1 MFRKKVLPIFLLA
14 LTSTG
19 LFAQDR
25 ATIAGTVTD
34 PSGASIPNA
43 TVRAVLLST
52 NTATET
58 KTNSSGTYTLPYLLP
73 GIYNID
79 VTATGFQT
87 LRRNTLAVEV
97 GTRMNL
103 PLTLTVGQIGSEVTV
118 VGEQEAINTGDA
130 SRGLVFDP
138 IKVQEFPLNGRQSY
152 MLLNLTP
159 GVIFTQETFGATG
172 FSGTRAWDVNSS
184 YKFNGARAGNGNN
197 VFMMNGTPISNEG
210 STWEFAPSIDAIQE
224 FSAMTTVYDASYGHQ
239 AGGVVN
245 TVIRGGTNQW
255 HGDIYDYF
263 RNAVLDAN
271 NFGNNAAGA
280 KKGNHQQNQFGGVG
294 GGPIRKN
301 KDFIFGSYEGWQ
313 EVIPFPGS
321 GVTAV
326 PVDLRD
332 GQHFANYNMTIF
344 DPLTTHACGNS
355 AAEPCTGSNGS
366 TYWRDAF
373 PGNVI
378 PKNRMSPVAEKI
390 LSFLPAPNTRGQG
403 TAGIQNNYLNAGNKG
418 RYWYNQEIARWD
430 HNFGNNDKFYALY
443 SNFHGYEFRSSSTFP
458 KPVATGN
465 IDNNRTFNGIN
476 LDWVHVISPTMVL
489 DVKASYFRFT
499 QLTPGYSDQA
509 LAITPQSLGM
519 TNMIHAPT
527 VSNSVIPNIN
537 IGGFTGS
544 LFGSGSFSWSPY
556 NRYIFT
562 PSVTWTRGKHGIKF
576 GFEYNLEARGNVSP
590 GNAYGTL
597 TFGSGLTQQATGHAS
612 TTNGGTDAFMGIAS
626 MLLGIPTSG
635 SIDNNATSYGSRPYY
650 AGYIQDDYKVSN
662 RLMINVG
669 IRYEVQLAYQERY
682 NRMGSQF
689 DISTVNPL
697 SDQILAKWKSNKA
710 AYDASNPTYP
720 YPDPPKAIYG
730 VWRFAGVDGYPRR
743 QHYTDWTTLAPRFGF
758 AYRVGE
764 KTVIRGGVGV
774 FYQSDTATG
783 NGQTGFSASTGY
795 LANVNNP
802 IIPSAC
808 DNNNCNAGV
817 PTGAYS
823 LVNPFPNGLTSASGS
838 AAGLLANVGQGS
850 TSNPLHWKTPRT
862 YQYSLGFQRQLP
874 HNMMIDI
881 SFAGNYALYDRDSQ
895 DLGHP
900 QDAQGYANQNL
911 QIKDPNFLNRTLA
924 NPFQGILPVTTGLGS
939 SATQT
944 ANQLLNAFPL
954 WGGYT
959 QADVADRNF
968 RSDALQV
975 RFEKRALGDRTS
987 SAGVLTWVVSFTFSK
1002 QYSRTCCIGQ
1012 SWAYNVGADLK
1023 LTPDNNSGTLNTHPN
1038 KSGADNLVYAMDSA
1052 NKPTQF
1058 AFSGVWDLPIGKGRR
1073 FFSGVTGVAEK
1084 IATGWTIPWV
1094 ANYISGFPVG
1104 LPGGLNVCGDYVNYT
1119 DPATGKGT
1127 GQTPDHWFN
1136 NNPKCYQNFPANT
1149 INTGLP
1155 PRFSNIY
1162 NQAAP
1167 QVNISIEKNTTFRE
1181 HYRLQF
1187 RAESFN
1193 VANSAIR
1200 GGPQSTSFTSSVFG
1214 VLGNSQLNFPR
1225 LVELAMKL
1233 YF

>member
-1 MFRKKVLPIFLLA
+1 MSSPKAALLLSLVLL
-14 LTSTG
+14 STG
-19 LFAQDR
+19 MFAQDR
-25 ATIAGTVTD
+25 ATLTGTVTD
-34 PSGASIPNA
+34 PSGAVVPNA
-43 TVRAVLLST
+43 TVRAVL
-52 NTATET
+52 TATNNINET
-58 KTNSSGTYTLPYLLP
+58 KTNSSGAYTIPYLLP

-79 VTATGFQT
+79 VTAPGFQT
-87 LRRNTLAVEV
+87 LRRNAIALEV
-97 GTRMNL
+97 GERVAL
-103 PLTLTVGQIGSEVTV
+103 PLRLS
-118 VGEQEAINTGDA
+118 VGEASSEITVIGQQEAINSGDA
-130 SRGLVFDP
+130 SRGLIFDQ
-138 IKVQEFPLNGRQSY
+138 IKTQEYPLNGRQSY

-159 GVIFTQETFGATG
+159 GVIFTQEQFGASG
-172 FSGTRAWDVNSS
+172 FSGTRGWDVNNS

-197 VFMMNGTPISNEG
+197 VFMLNGTPISNEG

-224 FSAMTTVYDASYGHQ
+224 FSAMTTVYDSSYGHQ

-245 TVIRGGTNQW
+245 TVIKGGTNQW

-263 RNAVLDAN
+263 RNAVLDSN
-271 NFGNNAAGA
+271 NFGNNVAGA

-313 EVIPFPGS
+313 EVIPFPGA

-326 PVDLRD
+326 PTDMRD
-332 GQHFANYNMTIF
+332 GQHWSQYNMTVF
-344 DPLTTHACGNS
+344 DPLTTHPCGAT
-355 AAEPCTGSNGS
+355 AAEPCAGTNGS

-373 PGNVI
+373 PGNVL
-378 PKNRMSPVAEKI
+378 PKSRISPVAQKI
-390 LSFLPAPNTRGQG
+390 LGYLPAPNSPGQG
-403 TAGIQNNYLNAGNKG
+403 TAGIQNNYLNASNTG
-418 RYWYNQEIARWD
+418 RYWYNQEMVRWD
-430 HNFGNNDKFYALY
+430 HNFSDKDKFYALY
-443 SNFHGYEFRSSSTFP
+443 SNFHGYEFRSSTTFP

-476 LDWVHVISPTMVL
+476 LDWTHVISPTMVL
-489 DVKASYFRFT
+489 DVKASYFRFV

-509 LAITPQSLGM
+509 RQITPQSIGM

-527 VSNSVIPNIN
+527 VSDSVIPNIN
-537 IGGFTGS
+537 IGGFTGA

-556 NRYIFT
+556 NRYIFN
-562 PSVTWTRGKHGIKF
+562 PSVTWSRGKHSIKY
-576 GFEYNLEARGNVSP
+576 GFEYNLEARGTTAP

-597 TFGSGLTQQATGHAS
+597 TFGSGLTQQATSRAS
-612 TTNGGTDAFMGIAS
+612 TTNGGADAFMGVAS
-626 MLLGIPTSG
+626 LLLGMPTSG
-635 SIDNNATSYGSRPYY
+635 SIDNNATSYISRPYY
-650 AGYIQDDYKVSN
+650 AGYIHDDFKVAP
-662 RLMINVG
+662 RLTLNMGV
-669 IRYEVQLAYQERY
+669 RYEVQLAYQERY

-689 DISTVNPL
+689 DISAVNPL
-697 SDQILAKWKSNKA
+697 SDQILTKWKALKSS
-710 AYDASNPTYP
+710 YDATNPKYP
-720 YPDPPKAIYG
+720 YPAPPAAIYG

-795 LANVNNP
+795 LANVNSP
-802 IIPSAC
+802 FLPSAC
-808 DNNNCNAGV
+808 DNNGCNNGV
-817 PTGAYS
+817 PTGPYS

-874 HNMMIDI
+874 HNMMIDV
-881 SFAGNYALYDRDSQ
+881 SFAGNYALYDRDGQ

-900 QDAQGYANQNL
+900 QNEAGYANQNIAI
-911 QIKDPNFLNRTLA
+911 QDPTFFSRALP
-924 NPFQGILPVTTGLGS
+924 NPFQGIAPVTTGIGS
-939 SATQT
+939 SATQS
-944 ANQLLNAFPL
+944 ASQLQNAFPL

-975 RFEKRALGDRTS
+975 RFEKRALGDVA
-987 SAGVLTWVVSFTFSK
+987 SAGGILTWVVSYTFSK

-1012 SWAYNVGADLK
+1012 SWAYDTGATLK
-1023 LTPDNNSGTLNTHPN
+1023 LTADNNSGTMITHPN

-1058 AFSGVWDLPIGKGRR
+1058 AFSGVWDIPVGKGRH
-1073 FFSGVTGVAEK
+1073 FAHDVSGAADYLVS
-1084 IATGWTIPWV
+1084 GWRIPWV
-1094 ANYISGFPVG
+1094 FNYISGFPVG
-1104 LPGGLNVCGDYVNYT
+1104 LPGGINVCGDYVNYV
-1119 DPATGKGT
+1119 DPVTGKGT

-1136 NNPKCYQNFPANT
+1136 NNPKCYQNFPTNT
-1149 INTGLP
+1149 INSALP
-1155 PRFSNIY
+1155 PRFSNIF
-1162 NQAAP
+1162 NPAAP
-1167 QVNISIEKNTTFRE
+1167 QLNIAMEKNTTFRE
-1181 HYRLQF
+1181 HYKLQF
-1187 RAESFN
+1187 RAEAFN
-1193 VANSAIR
+1193 LTNTPIR

-1214 VLGNSQLNFPR
+1214 VLPNSQLNFPR
-1225 LVELAMKL
+1225 LVELALKL